1 LLEERLRGIV
11 KDREILE
18 GLSAIIR
25 ELVERF
31 HPISVII
38 AGSLA
43 EGRFVKGLSDI
54 DILVVVERV
63 RDEDRFHLRA
73 IGDTDVEITVVGL
86 EELVEAVRR
95 GNEFYRRGLRGVEV
109 YGGIVEAV
117 KRLAHGGE
125 GGETQA

>member
-117 KRLAHGGE
+117 RRLAHGGG
-125 GGETQA
+125 GGEAQA